1 MITVPVGL
9 PLLKRWLLGAALGLV
24 TALTPAADS
33 GVKLSPE
40 EQAWV
45 SAHREQTFTV
55 GFDPYTGMDCFDF
68 RGAKT
73 GLLPA
78 LLADMRKH
86 LGLRLSLADVSGWNE
101 AYNRFVD
108 HEIDILYGANPT
120 PEREQI
126 MHFSAPVWRY
136 PYVAFARKDSSVQTL
151 GDLDGKRVGF
161 IANDFVRQRI
171 PQEYSNIHFQ
181 PLEFSGQEQGL
192 KALLS
197 GEADGFVTSGGGV
210 EHELLFNYPSL
221 ALIAELPT
229 ITSDMTFAVGKE
241 QALLGRIIDRYIQQR
256 QASIHVLARDAALL
270 YNRKILR
277 LSDAELNWLEQKGTA
292 VVGVADDYLPF
303 DHYQDGQYR
312 GIAGEVLNNISTI
325 TGIHFT
331 VVHGPFS
338 EMYEKARTG
347 SIDVL
352 NIAKTED
359 RLRYFLYP
367 RPISTE
373 RDIIVGLKSS
383 PPVHDVYEL
392 EKKRV
397 AVIEGFWHEEYLRKN
412 LKDPRIV
419 KTTDIMQSLRLLR
432 SGDVDY
438 LIENPTVAEFYIN
451 GSGYTD
457 LVKRGN
463 TSKDSFVYLGVNRSQ
478 PELAAIMD
486 KALTLINFE
495 EVKYAGIQSVP
506 TLPNEQNR
514 RLTWVV
520 AGLVAILAVIMA
532 VTIKIIHSL
541 ANQKAQT
548 QILKEREHLLYMDAL
563 TGFHNRNYFAHTQA
577 AMQYGAFPQAILVAD
592 LNNLKP
598 VNDAHGHAAGDA
610 LLVLFASLLRAT
622 FPEGNIFRIGGDEF
636 LIILNRTQEDQV
648 IPAIES
654 LMKRCEAARQEL
666 GGTMS
671 IRPSAAIGYCMRGS
685 VGESLD
691 GCIKQA
697 DARMYEAKASMK
709 KEEKA

>member
-610 LLVLFASLLRAT
+610 LLVLFAAFLRAT
-622 FPEGNIFRIGGDEF
+622 FPEGNVFRIGGDEF